1 MTISQ
6 EKKEAVMDSATA
18 IIIFITEVIGTVAF
32 SVSGTIVAIDHGL
45 DVFGVIFIGC
55 ITAVGGG
62 IMRDIMLGAVPPVA
76 FVNPYPMLIAAIAS
90 LVVFVV
96 AYTLRGRYT
105 ALRARI
111 DVINNIFD
119 AIGLAA
125 FAVMGT
131 ENAIA
136 AGYGENVLFCVSLGT
151 VTCIGGGM
159 LRDVMTNSTPYVLKK
174 RIYALASIA
183 GCLFYLL
190 LSRMDL
196 HPSVPTLSAMILV
209 FAIRMLATVFRW
221 SLPKIAPALTDVP
234 KND

>member
-1 MTISQ
+1 
-6 EKKEAVMDSATA
+6 MDNATA
-18 IIIFITEVIGTVAF
+18 LIILITEVLGTVAF
-32 SVSGTIVAIDHGL
+32 AVSGALVAIDHGL

-62 IMRDIMLGAVPPVA
+62 IMRDIMLGAVPPAA

-90 LVVFVV
+90 AAVFVV
-96 AYTLRGRYT
+96 AYAFRGRYT
-105 ALRARI
+105 RLRARV
-111 DVINNIFD
+111 DVINNVFD

-131 ENAIA
+131 ESAVA
-136 AGYGENVLFCVSLGT
+136 AGYGDNVLFCVSLGT

-183 GCLFYLL
+183 GCLFYLV
-190 LSRMDL
+190 LSGLDL
-196 HPSVPTLSAMILV
+196 HPSVPTFAAMILV
-209 FAIRMLATVFRW
+209 FAIRMLATVFKW
-221 SLPKIAPALTDVP
+221 SLPKIVP
-234 KND
+234 VTSESTKNN